1 MSEIGTTGH
10 PPLVRMTGIT
20 KRFGPVTVLEGVDFE
35 VRAGEVHILAG
46 ENGAGKSTLIKILA
60 GVHTDFVGQ
69 IEIQGRTVR
78 PANPLDAAR
87 LGVAVI
93 HQELSLVPSMSVA
106 DNIFLG
112 RMLTTR
118 GGLVRDAAQRAETQR
133 MLDQFG
139 LDLPADRRV
148 ETLPV
153 AQQQLV
159 EIAKALSLEAKVL
172 VMDEPTSALNA
183 PEVERL
189 FGLIQHLK
197 NTGCGIVYI
206 THKMEE
212 IERIADRI
220 TVLRDGRRIGSA
232 PAGQLPISRLIH
244 WMVGRE
250 VDQQYPRH
258 TTEPGGGRLR
268 IERFG
273 LRRGRRLLVD
283 DVSLEVRAGEIVGLA
298 GLQGS
303 GNSDLLMGLFG
314 GYGRVRRGRC
324 GWTIGPSARLSPP
337 FDRCGHG
344 VADQRS
350 QGQRAGPVAVDR
362 RQHDTRPTGP
372 VLARRLA
379 PWRAGVGGDGEDR
392 ADAGAARRALD
403 MEVGNLSGGN
413 QQKVALAKWILTR
426 PRVLL
431 LDEPTRGVDVGAK
444 REIYA
449 LMNQW
454 TAQGIAIL
462 LVTSEMPELLALSD
476 RIVVMHRG
484 RVTRRFARGEASAER
499 VLEAAMGA
507 TTAAV
512 HVVTQMIDTKQSA
525 KQAWMRWITG
535 PVGRALLALAMILV
549 LGIVFH
555 ADGAF
560 FKIGTH
566 RDALRQASVY
576 GMLACG
582 MTLVIIAGGSIC
594 RSAACWR
601 WSPSASACCRSTGV
615 GRPGWA
621 SRRP

>member
-1 MSEIGTTGH
+1 MSLISIRDLTKRYPGGITALDRLSVEIGEGIVG
-10 PPLVRMTGIT
+10 LVG
-20 KRFGPVTVLEGVDFE
+20 
-35 VRAGEVHILAG
+35 A
-46 ENGAGKSTLIKILA
+46 NGAGKSTLIKILA
-60 GVHTDFVGQ
+60 GVHTDFAGQ

-78 PANPLDAAR
+78 PSNPLDAAR

-118 GGLVRDAAQRAETQR
+118 GGLVRDAAQRAQTR
-133 MLDQFG
+133 RLLDQFG
-139 LDLPADRRV
+139 LDLPADRQV

-159 EIAKALSLEAKVL
+159 EIAKALSLDAKVL

-189 FGLIQHLK
+189 FGLIEQLK
-197 NTGCGIVYI
+197 ASGCGIVYI

-220 TVLRDGRRIGSA
+220 TVLRDGRHVGSA
-232 PAGQLPISRLIH
+232 PARQLPMHRLIQ

-258 TTEPGGGRLR
+258 KPEPGGGRLR

-273 LRRGRRLLVD
+273 VRRGRRLLVE

-314 GYGRVRRGRC
+314 GLGRVR
-324 GWTIGPSARLSPP
+324 S
-337 FDRCGHG
+337 
-344 VADQRS
+344 
-350 QGQRAGPVAVDR
+350 GQVW
-362 RQHDTRPTGP
+362 
-372 VLARRLA
+372 L
-379 PWRAGVGGDGEDR
+379 EDR
-392 ADAGAARRALD
+392 PFRPVSPRRSIAAGLALLTNDRKANGLVLSLSIVANTTLAQLDHFSPGGWRRGGREWAETARIAETLGLRAAALD

-507 TTAAV
+507 T
-512 HVVTQMIDTKQSA
+512 
-525 KQAWMRWITG
+525 
-535 PVGRALLALAMILV
+535 
-549 LGIVFH
+549 
-555 ADGAF
+555 
-560 FKIGTH
+560 
-566 RDALRQASVY
+566 
-576 GMLACG
+576 
-582 MTLVIIAGGSIC
+582 
-594 RSAACWR
+594 SAAAL
-601 WSPSASACCRSTGV
+601 P
-615 GRPGWA
+615 
-621 SRRP
+621 

>member
-1 MSEIGTTGH
+1 MTQVGATGH

-20 KRFGPVTVLEGVDFE
+20 KRFGRVTVLEGVDFE

-60 GVHTDFVGQ
+60 GVHTDFEGSL
-69 IEIQGRTVR
+69 EFQGRAAR
-78 PANPLDAAR
+78 PTSPQDSAR

-93 HQELSLVPSMSVA
+93 HQELSLIPSMSVA

-118 GGLVRDAAQRAETQR
+118 GGFVRAAAQRAETER
-133 MLDQFG
+133 LLEQFG
-139 LDLPADRRV
+139 LDLPADRSV

-159 EIAKALSLEAKVL
+159 EIAKALSLEAKVI
-172 VMDEPTSALNA
+172 VMDEPTSALSS

-189 FGLIQHLK
+189 FGLIAQLK
-197 NTGCGIVYI
+197 ASGCGIVYI

-220 TVLRDGRRIGSA
+220 TVLRDGKWIGSA
-232 PAGQLPISRLIH
+232 AARDLPIDQLIR

-250 VDQQYPRH
+250 VEQQYPRH
-258 TTEPGGGRLR
+258 LAEPGPVRLR
-268 IERFG
+268 LEHFG
-273 LRRGRRLLVD
+273 VRRRSRVAVD

-314 GYGRVRRGRC
+314 AWGRNRWGRVWLDDRQFQ
-324 GWTIGPSARLSPP
+324 PVSP
-337 FDRCGHG
+337 
-344 VADQRS
+344 
-350 QGQRAGPVAVDR
+350 
-362 RQHDTRPTGP
+362 RQSI
-372 VLARRLA
+372 
-379 PWRAGVGGDGEDR
+379 
-392 ADAGAARRALD
+392 DAGLALLTNDRKANGLVLSLSIIANTTLAQLRRFSPRGWRREGMEREATGKLAESLQLRAASLE
-403 MEVGNLSGGN
+403 MNVGELSGGN

-426 PRVLL
+426 PKVLL

-462 LVTSEMPELLALSD
+462 LVTSEMPELLAMSD

-484 RVTRRFARGEASAER
+484 RVTQQFDRGTASAER
-499 VLEAAMGA
+499 VLEAAMG
-507 TTAAV
+507 
-512 HVVTQMIDTKQSA
+512 TQVS
-525 KQAWMRWITG
+525 
-535 PVGRALLALAMILV
+535 
-549 LGIVFH
+549 
-555 ADGAF
+555 
-560 FKIGTH
+560 GT
-566 RDALRQASVY
+566 R
-576 GMLACG
+576 
-582 MTLVIIAGGSIC
+582 T
-594 RSAACWR
+594 
-601 WSPSASACCRSTGV
+601 
-615 GRPGWA
+615 
-621 SRRP
+621 